1 MEVEYDEIDD
11 DLDDVDDE
19 DFDED
24 EIEDEAVTGDVS
36 VNTKSS
42 QALMDALS
50 NAPGPSNMVK
60 LEYEGRTIFIWF
72 FFKPQI
78 YQRGGY
84 YGGGTLFCVLEVK
97 IDSSV
102 F

>member
-1 MEVEYDEIDD
+1 MEYDEIED
-11 DLDDVDDE
+11 DLEDVDDE

-60 LEYEGRTIFIWF
+60 LEYDGRTIFIWF
-72 FFKPQI
+72 FLATDI
-78 YQRGGY
+78 SERGY
-84 YGGGTLFCVLEVK
+84 YGGGLY
-97 IDSSV
+97 SV
-102 F
+102 FWK